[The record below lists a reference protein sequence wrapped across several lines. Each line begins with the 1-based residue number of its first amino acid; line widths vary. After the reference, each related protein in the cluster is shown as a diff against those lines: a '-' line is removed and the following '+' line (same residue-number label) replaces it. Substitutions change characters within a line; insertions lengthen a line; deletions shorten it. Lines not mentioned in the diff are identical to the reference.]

1 MVSHCFLCLYF
12 PCFLLLVFVT
22 CCFSHSSLF
31 GIHPLDEKYY
41 SSEVIKCKDGS
52 KSFSRDRLNDNFCD
66 CPDGTDEPGT
76 SACPNGK
83 FYCKNLGSK
92 PQFIVSSH
100 VNDHFCDCC
109 DGSDEYDGNI
119 CCPNTCVMGGN
130 AKYTISNCKPKA
142 SQNGVKSEES
152 IYNLTGFMFVLDKVL
167 QYYINL
173 STVLIGSTKH
183 HGFLLHFCPFSN
195 QCPSIRPLPPLQ
207 KLEQAVGAQV
217 VAENLEKFQ
226 TFSFP

>member
-1 MVSHCFLCLYF
+1 SGSQVKSTKSKPRKSRLKLVSLASHQQNTLHSFIH
-12 PCFLLLVFVT
+12 PQRHGRALLLTFVFRM
-22 CCFSHSSLF
+22 FSSLRF
-31 GIHPLDEKYY
+31 RRMLFFTPFSPRHTPS
-41 SSEVIKCKDGS
+41 SSEVIKCRDGS

-83 FYCKNLGSK
+83 FYCRNLGSK

-109 DGSDEYDGNI
+109 DGSDEYDGII

-130 AKYTISNCKPKA
+130 AKYTISNCKSKS

-152 IYNLTGFMFVLDKVL
+152 VHTLTGL
-167 QYYINL
+167 
-173 STVLIGSTKH
+173 
-183 HGFLLHFCPFSN
+183 
-195 QCPSIRPLPPLQ
+195 
-207 KLEQAVGAQV
+207 KLVIILQV
-217 VAENLEKFQ
+217 VLVVFLV
-226 TFSFP
+226 FLWSFRCRTKSRRRYH

>member
-1 MVSHCFLCLYF
+1 MIASIKPALDKVKSSQQNPEPRKSKVNTLSSHSFSHKDMDSHCLLRFRF
-12 PCFLLLVFVT
+12 ACFVLFASVA
-22 CCFSHSSLF
+22 CCFSHPSLL

-41 SSEVIKCKDGS
+41 NSEVIKCRDGS

-83 FYCKNLGSK
+83 FYCRNLGSK

-109 DGSDEYDGNI
+109 DGSDEYDGII

-130 AKYTISNCKPKA
+130 AESTFSNCKSKA

-152 IYNLTGFMFVLDKVL
+152 VHTGL
-167 QYYINL
+167 
-173 STVLIGSTKH
+173 
-183 HGFLLHFCPFSN
+183 
-195 QCPSIRPLPPLQ
+195 
-207 KLEQAVGAQV
+207 KLVIILQV
-217 VAENLEKFQ
+217 VLVIFLV
-226 TFSFP
+226 FLWSFRCRTRSRRRHYR